1 MKKILV
7 FFTILFAVTT
17 AYSAVN
23 VNVYFSNDDLNQ
35 ALGSA
40 YDTTISDSVAADLA
54 QYSDMSNLARGF
66 ANANTY
72 ASGAANMRGYQGYDL
87 FAVSVGTMFSV
98 QAPSS
103 DPAFYEDLQDQLD
116 EGDVYAGMGANP
128 FVGQVGLNLGFLV
141 DDLYMAFRFGKFN
154 TTLGGEN
161 DDYKVTYD
169 TNIFGL
175 LLNYQFIGQKSILAR
190 SMLWRGVSIESGFIF
205 TKNKTA
211 FFKEL
216 EPDTTGTASLNVSG
230 YGAVN
235 INYTV
240 DPSVDFIIDNKSYII
255 PVEIYTSLRLLY
267 IVNLGVGAG
276 FDYVAGGSSKLT
288 LGSAGGVTV
297 TDDGVSGASGI
308 VGEKGTITIDTSSKA
323 DADQFRAKLM
333 ANVGLSLGPVYID
346 MPATIYIDNGYAI
359 GLSAGIAW

>member
-7 FFTILFAVTT
+7 LFTVLFAVTT
-17 AYSAVN
+17 ASAVTIT
-23 VNVYFSNDDLNQ
+23 VNFDRPELNHPDLVN
-35 ALGSA
+35 A
-40 YDTTISDSVAADLA
+40 IKADVEPVLA
-54 QYSDMSNLARGF
+54 KYSDMSKLARGF

-103 DPAFYEDLQDQLD
+103 DPTFYEDLQDDLD
-116 EGDVYAGMGANP
+116 AGDVYAGMGANP
-128 FVGQVGLNLGFLV
+128 LVGQVGLNLSFLV
-141 DDLYMAFRFGKFN
+141 DDLYMAFRFGKFD

-161 DDYKVTYD
+161 DDYKVNYD
-169 TNIFGL
+169 TNIFGI

-211 FFKEL
+211 FYKEL
-216 EPDTTGTASLNVSG
+216 NAVTGSGTADALTID
-230 YGAVN
+230 YE
-235 INYTV
+235 V
-240 DPSVDFIIDNKSYII
+240 DPSIDFIIDNKSYII
-255 PVEIYTSLRLLY
+255 PVEVYTSLRLLY

-288 LGSAGGVTV
+288 LGSAGGVTI
-297 TDDGVSGASGI
+297 TDDHVGGASTL
-308 VGEKGTITIDTSSKA
+308 VGEKGTITIDTSSKD
-323 DADQFRAKLM
+323 DADKFRGKLM
-333 ANVGLSLGPVYID
+333 ANIGLSLGPVFID
-346 MPATIYIDNGYAI
+346 MPATIYLDNGYAV
-359 GLSAGIAW
+359 GLSAGIVW